1 MEQACVLGRC
11 KSREFVETEPVGLGG
26 VAVEVLD
33 VAKSCHKNAQTE
45 VVFITSVEIVR
56 IAHPVQEVA
65 LFVDSIERGR
75 THDEEKHFVV
85 FHFFFRQGRG
95 NRCKVRRHF
104 L

>member
-1 MEQACVLGRC
+1 MEQACVLSRC

-33 VAKSCHKNAQTE
+33 VAKSRHKNAQTE

-56 IAHPVQEVA
+56 ITHPLQEVA
-65 LFVDSIERGR
+65 LLVDCIERGG
-75 THDEEKHFVV
+75 THDEEKHCVV

-95 NRCKVRRHF
+95 KRCKVQHHF